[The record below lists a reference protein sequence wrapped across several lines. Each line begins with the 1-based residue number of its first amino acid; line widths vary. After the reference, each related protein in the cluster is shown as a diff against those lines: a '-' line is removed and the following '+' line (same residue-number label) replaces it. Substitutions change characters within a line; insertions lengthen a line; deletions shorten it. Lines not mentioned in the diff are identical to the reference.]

1 MISNSTMPAV
11 PYIEAIFPDTSHA
24 TSIAKPT
31 AKPTDATQATDAPE
45 KQQPTKEP
53 TQVNATTVQIMKDE
67 LKRVEEYVS
76 QQGQQGLQGLQKQTD
91 FEFTEAFTNEV
102 TKYGKYG
109 KAKKKGKKK
118 PYDKAPKEYK
128 NGMSNFVAFTSHFL
142 PYFEGTTNKHFR
154 NLLWDV
160 YKGVV
165 NTWFEHHALS
175 KEKAKE
181 LGREK
186 YIEQL
191 RKAAP
196 EFGKDFPNIV
206 AKLTLFDA
214 SLSSDEHRVKV
225 LQEQVKEKTSGGGVK
240 SSCIG
245 AMNAS
250 PPM

>member
-1 MISNSTMPAV
+1 MICNSTMPAV
-11 PYIEAIFPDTSHA
+11 PYIETLFPDISHA
-24 TSIAKPT
+24 PLTAKPT
-31 AKPTDATQATDAPE
+31 AAPE
-45 KQQPTKEP
+45 KQQPSTAS

-76 QQGQQGLQGLQKQTD
+76 QQSLHGLQSQPSLHGLQSQQKLTD

-102 TKYGKYG
+102 TKYGK
-109 KAKKKGKKK
+109 AKKTKKGKKK

-142 PYFEGTTNKHFR
+142 PYYEGTTNKLFR

-165 NTWFEHHALS
+165 NTWFAHHALS

-191 RKAAP
+191 RKVAP

-225 LQEQVKEKTSGGGVK
+225 LLEQEKEKTSCGVK
-240 SSCIG
+240 SACIG